1 MADALAQRHRVGQ
14 GQARRH
20 VAVQRVVG
28 RGLVGQDV
36 RREPPAHQ
44 RGQHV
49 GAVSDQAYGERRAPL
64 LRISTPGQ
72 GLVQRGRGF
81 VQVASL
87 QATLHAGRVHLKAA
101 RLHVLQKCLSHV
113 RRERIRL
120 DDDGLSVI
128 RNQDFK
134 NALEELPGSFAS
146 LDRAWGRFFESG
158 IHKAIA
164 RAHGGKDPGT
174 KAPTLPG

>member
-1 MADALAQRHRVGQ
+1 
-14 GQARRH
+14 
-20 VAVQRVVG
+20 
-28 RGLVGQDV
+28 
-36 RREPPAHQ
+36 
-44 RGQHV
+44 
-49 GAVSDQAYGERRAPL
+49 
-64 LRISTPGQ
+64 
-72 GLVQRGRGF
+72 
-81 VQVASL
+81 
-87 QATLHAGRVHLKAA
+87 
-101 RLHVLQKCLSHV
+101 HV

-146 LDRAWGRFFESG
+146 LYRAWGRFFESG

-174 KAPTLPG
+174 KAPTLPGEQGESEPAYPAGVHLQFFSGLAVQDGNGRGGPSKLQLF